1 MGETPG
7 TARVLR
13 NQYCLVVTYCY
24 ASFSVAETNTRQQHP
39 RWNDI
44 RLNPRAAVIVTQQDM
59 TAFSDGHEP
68 LAGRCDS
75 EKQGAGRQTRVFG
88 EIPCPDG

>member
-1 MGETPG
+1 MSEGPG

-13 NQYCLVVTYCY
+13 NQYGLVVTYCY
-24 ASFSVAETNTRQQHP
+24 ASFGVAETNARQQHM

-59 TAFSDGHEP
+59 TALSDGNEP
-68 LAGRCDS
+68 LAGRCDI
-75 EKQGAGRQTRVFG
+75 EKQGADRQTCMFG
-88 EIPCPDG
+88 EIPRADG

>member
-1 MGETPG
+1 M
-7 TARVLR
+7 ARVLR
-13 NQYCLVVTYCY
+13 NQYGLVVTYCY
-24 ASFSVAETNTRQQHP
+24 TLLSIAETNARQQHL

-59 TAFSDGHEP
+59 TALSDGNEP
-68 LAGRCDS
+68 LAGRCNI

-88 EIPCPDG
+88 EIPRADG